1 MAWQGGGGYWL
12 WAWRDIDGR
21 RWLGGSGCGNDE
33 QPEIWGIGGG
43 YWLWAWRNID
53 GRRWLGA
60 VDVKMMS
67 NQRVGEMGVRGD
79 GQH

>member
-1 MAWQGGGGYWL
+1 MGMEGYRWQEV
-12 WAWRDIDGR
+12 A
-21 RWLGGSGCGNDE
+21 
-33 QPEIWGIGGG
+33 
-43 YWLWAWRNID
+43 
-53 GRRWLGA
+53 GA